1 MNRFFEW
8 IYDVQYR
15 HFRWWD
21 DRTSEDWN
29 DFKTLPGLFGGL
41 LSMIFNLIQ
50 FTLLLFLGVL
60 LGATRSGGNPATPLN
75 VLVLLLS
82 LLFGAGMFYLHQTND
97 GIRQRMQTFPERMV
111 LSLKMQLLVYGSYSL
126 LLLYDPVVAIAAA
139 IAYLFGKSC
148 MLLAYFVPAQ
158 LKRVMTR
165 MYTVV
170 R

>member
-1 MNRFFEW
+1 MNRFFKR
-8 IYDVQYR
+8 IYGALYR

-21 DRTSEDWN
+21 DRASENWR
-29 DFKTLPGLFGGL
+29 DFKTLPGLFSGL
-41 LSMIFNLIQ
+41 LSMMLNLIQ

-60 LGATRSGGNPATPLN
+60 LGAAHSGGDPVTSLN

-97 GIRQRMQTFPERMV
+97 RIHQQMQTFPETMV
-111 LSLKMQLLVYGSYSL
+111 LGLKTQLLVYGSYSV

-148 MLLAYFVPAQ
+148 MLLAYFIPAQ
-158 LKRVMTR
+158 LKRMINR
-165 MYTVV
+165 I
-170 R
+170 